1 MMVGRSDMED
11 RKNSSSPKGAFGRNP
26 VRARRVSEREEEE
39 RGGEQGAR
47 SSKRSWKPGTMLA
60 PVPAV
65 LVSCGGTK
73 EYRPNIITLGWA
85 GTVCSEPPMVSISI
99 RPQRYSHEIISRTRD
114 FVLNVTT
121 AELAMATDWC
131 GVKSGRD
138 VDKFA
143 ETRLTPMPSDCI
155 AAPGILESPVNME
168 CKVKKIIQ
176 LGSHDMFIAEI
187 VAVHISG
194 SLLSSRGKLCLDSAG
209 LLAYAHGEYYVL
221 GRKLGYFGY
230 SVKKR

>member
-1 MMVGRSDMED
+1 MED
-11 RKNSSSPKGAFGRNP
+11 KKKFSSPKGTFGRNSKIAQRRNAQN
-26 VRARRVSEREEEE
+26 VEARDEAKDSRKV
-39 RGGEQGAR
+39 
-47 SSKRSWKPGTMLA
+47 KRSWKPGTMLA

-85 GTVCSEPPMVSISI
+85 GTICSEPPMVSISI
-99 RPQRYSHEIISRTRD
+99 RPQRYSHEIISHTRE

-121 AELAMATDWC
+121 AELARATDWC

-143 ETRLTPMPSDCI
+143 ETRLTPMPSECV

-176 LGSHDMFIAEI
+176 LGSHDMFLAEI

-194 SLLSSRGKLCLDSAG
+194 DLLSSHGKLCLDNAG

-230 SVKKR
+230 SVKKK